1 MRRLQF
7 TTKLADGAHHG
18 LGVSPK
24 FRQFIF
30 CARRVT
36 FDHNS
41 RNQTVVLQRFQPV
54 RKRRRTEPG
63 HRVDEILE
71 PVRAI
76 QNEVAQDQQTPFVA
90 QNLCDGLDRALW
102 ARVDVHAR
110 NLGLGKGF
118 DNAFTTYYIF
128 CSDSFLEIVMT
139 PPDYVTLAILATCLF
154 LTATLATMVT
164 YGLMTAGLT
173 AHARQKSARQFSAY
187 ALAWLTFVLVVSY
200 SNVVIPTDDQPV
212 PILGIL
218 VIGSTVLGTALL
230 TRSAFARQVVNA
242 IPLHWLATVQIYR
255 VIGILF
261 LVLQSDGL
269 LSAYFAAS
277 TGWGDILVGVTAP
290 LVGYLLFRDAV
301 KYRFVGI
308 AWCVAGIT
316 DLLLVLY
323 KGLTSAPGPLQ
334 TAAFDL
340 PTVVIAYFPFPII
353 PLLIVPI
360 SIILHVQLIRRLS
373 HLTEP
378 KLSLGAVG

>member
-1 MRRLQF
+1 
-7 TTKLADGAHHG
+7 
-18 LGVSPK
+18 
-24 FRQFIF
+24 
-30 CARRVT
+30 
-36 FDHNS
+36 
-41 RNQTVVLQRFQPV
+41 
-54 RKRRRTEPG
+54 
-63 HRVDEILE
+63 
-71 PVRAI
+71 
-76 QNEVAQDQQTPFVA
+76 
-90 QNLCDGLDRALW
+90 
-102 ARVDVHAR
+102 
-110 NLGLGKGF
+110 
-118 DNAFTTYYIF
+118 
-128 CSDSFLEIVMT
+128 MT